1 MIKGFLL
8 LTIIYLFSMLYNYF
22 IKYLLLLYISNN
34 LYNNI
39 IISIIILV
47 QIDNFIIYTD
57 YIKNKLELE
66 NLLKEININ
75 KLKPPKIY
83 KRRRIMLN

>member
-8 LTIIYLFSMLYNYF
+8 LTIIYLFSILYNHF
-22 IKYLLLLYISNN
+22 IKYLLLYISNDI
-34 LYNNI
+34 YNNI

-47 QIDNFIIYTD
+47 QIDNFIIYKD
-57 YIKNKLELE
+57 YKKNKLELE
-66 NLLKEININ
+66 YLLKEININ

-83 KRRRIMLN
+83 KRRIMLN